1 MTLRSCG
8 GPAATPAGEAMEKVW
23 EIKDPDAYRRRKKV
37 PAGPRPA
44 PPEQKDPAKAY
55 NLSMFYWGGGQLY
68 NDQLGKGGVFMV
80 LMLLVFGGTVLG
92 IIYRV
97 ELYEFLHIRS
107 ISRSRSFLAAEV
119 LLFAVLLFWVSNAAD
134 AYGSAA
140 RSRKTRFRGVPS
152 RVTPFLGSLALPGWG
167 QFLNGQPV
175 KGSIFSVLA
184 VIASFSVLSVIL
196 TFLAWP
202 LLDAGDARFIIE
214 GIAAVCLLLIP
225 LVPLLWTFS
234 AYDALKV
241 SHDDLLKEPLWERI
255 KAAYYRGRTQGIV
268 RGVFPQIKGTIMLVL
283 LLAMFVI
290 IVHYWFPI
298 GFYAKL
304 LSSVQTLL
312 RDRGMTI
319 VPELIDRLLAVMAAM
334 GR

>member
-1 MTLRSCG
+1 
-8 GPAATPAGEAMEKVW
+8 MEKVW
-23 EIKDPDAYRRRKKV
+23 EIKDPGAYLRKKKS
-37 PAGPRPA
+37 PSGPRPA
-44 PPEQKDPAKAY
+44 PAEQKDPAKAY

-68 NDQLGKGGVFMV
+68 NDQLRKGGVFMV

-97 ELYEFLHIRS
+97 ELYGFLHNHS
-107 ISRSRSFLAAEV
+107 ISRSRAFLGVEV
-119 LLFAVLLFWVSNAAD
+119 LLFLVLLFWVSNAAD
-134 AYGSAA
+134 AYRTAA
-140 RSRKTRFRGVPS
+140 RSRKTLFPGVSS
-152 RVTPFLGSLALPGWG
+152 RVMPLLGSLLVPGWG

-184 VIASFSVLSVIL
+184 VITGFSVLSVIL

-202 LLDAGDARFIIE
+202 LLDAGDAQFIAE
-214 GIAAVCLLLIP
+214 GISAVCLLLVP

-234 AYDALKV
+234 AYDAFKV

-255 KAAYYRGRTQGIV
+255 KAAYYRGRTQGWV
-268 RGVFPQIKGTIMLVL
+268 RGIFPQIKWTVMLVL
-283 LLAMFVI
+283 FLAFFA
-290 IVHYWFPI
+290 IVVRYWFPI

-304 LSSVQTLL
+304 LSSVQLLL

-319 VPELIDRLLAVMAAM
+319 VPELIDKLLAVMAEM